1 MAKADEIELPGDLF
15 YERKDHLWARLE
27 DGKVRV
33 GLDAL
38 AQKSAGPVKHIQ
50 LKPVGT
56 QVAKKRMFGTIEAG
70 KYVGGLRAPVGGV
83 LVETNE
89 KVMARPSLV
98 NDDPYG
104 EGWLV
109 VIEPSN
115 LNEDLKDLVHGEAEV
130 QVWLDGEVKEYRRKG
145 LLKD

>member
-1 MAKADEIELPGDLF
+1 MAKANGFELPGELF

-38 AQKSAGPVKHIQ
+38 AQNSAGPVKHIQ

-83 LVETNE
+83 LVEINE
-89 KVMARPSLV
+89 KVVAKPSLV

-104 EGWLV
+104 EGWFV

-115 LNEDLKDLVHGEAEV
+115 LDEDLKDLVHGEAEV
-130 QVWLDGEVKEYRRKG
+130 QAWLDGEITEYQRKG
-145 LLKD
+145 LLKG

>member
-1 MAKADEIELPGDLF
+1 MAKADGFELPGDLY

-27 DGKVRV
+27 DGRVRV

-70 KYVGGLRAPVGGV
+70 KYVGALRAPVNGT
-83 LVETNE
+83 LVEANDAVVG
-89 KVMARPSLV
+89 KPSLV
-98 NDDPYG
+98 NEDPYG
-104 EGWLV
+104 AGWFV
-109 VIEPSN
+109 VIKPSN
-115 LNEDLKDLVHGEAEV
+115 LQEDLKDLVHGEEDVRGWLEGEV
-130 QVWLDGEVKEYRRKG
+130 QEYRRKG